1 MKEEIQI
8 GNYKVEKTI
17 GSGTF
22 GKVKLGFHSI
32 TQEKVAVK
40 VLEKSK
46 INHLEDIE
54 RVKREINFLKKLN
67 HPNVIKLLEILENNT
82 SLFLVMEY
90 AGGGELFNHIVK
102 KRRLSEQEASFF
114 FYQIVEGLESIHK
127 NNIVHRD
134 LKPENLLFNEHK
146 QIKIIDFGLSNN
158 YFDGAPLLAT
168 PCGSPCYAAPEMVL
182 GKKYSGV
189 KVDTWSLGIIL
200 FAMTA
205 GYLPFEDQNNEKLFK
220 KIVKCN
226 IEFPSFVS
234 QNSIDMINLILD
246 TNPDTRISLN
256 EIKEQQ
262 FYLQGKSLY
271 NKHMRNRYSEIYGSF
286 KNSFIESLGDPLINK
301 NYYFQIRKQC
311 EMLVKKFVLEK
322 MVKDLKYKQ
331 EEILGN
337 IEADKHNNITATF
350 HLLVNKYMSDNY
362 LLEVLFEKEEQR
374 VYKEKESVSRK
385 ISSKMNEIRA
395 SINTQPDELLI
406 NGGSSISNFN
416 RDKLKLLHKESIN
429 SSLKDTPNQTYKQ
442 NNSIIKPIESSNNR
456 VMTINYESSNSK
468 AISSLF
474 NTLNAEQSKIKNSSL
489 NKDNFK
495 GKITNIKNN
504 GNQKITS
511 TIKIINSNGAKP
523 KKDDSTMQTIDSN
536 LNSSRRH
543 KLSENQ
549 VFKGISSKDEQTK
562 IISKLQK
569 QPVSIPYSDRSKD
582 PDLLKQKTFNSTIVE
597 KKTNPSAENT
607 SSNFYR
613 PKTKELLKR
622 VENEN
627 INKIKMTS
635 IESSTVKVTNHSNI
649 LKESFDSKFS
659 NLKLSINQIINKKV
673 PTNSSPSTVISPR
686 GINKTQ
692 VSINNDKICLNTS
705 EKIEES
711 SSNPIN
717 LLKMSANKQ
726 PKVKT
731 KNIGSFAASSNS
743 KDKKIKTNLNLN
755 LDKIK
760 EEVEAA
766 KERIRTITIVES
778 PKDLKHN
785 VNSKSKYLITDP
797 SNINKEI
804 SNLRFSHFNKGSG
817 ALNQNKK
824 SIIISRKDSS
834 TTKTQGSKYILN
846 YNKQDYKPTLT
857 EGEDNKQSSSKDSYS
872 KKISIEGSKIILG
885 GNNINN
891 LNNTIEQKNKTKSIL
906 KIHDLESKL
915 ASIKSK
921 QFS

>member
-127 NNIVHRD
+127 HNIVHRD

-256 EIKEQQ
+256 EIKEHQ

-286 KNSFIESLGDPLINK
+286 KNSFIESLGDPSINR

-311 EMLVKKFVLEK
+311 EILVKKFVLEK
-322 MVKDLKYKQ
+322 MIKDLKYKQ
-331 EEILGN
+331 EEIIGN
-337 IEADKHNNITATF
+337 IEANKHNNITATF
-350 HLLVNKYMSDNY
+350 HLLVNKYLSDNY

-374 VYKEKESVSRK
+374 VYKEKESVC
-385 ISSKMNEIRA
+385 SKMNEIRA
-395 SINTQPDELLI
+395 SINTQPEELVI

-416 RDKLKLLHKESIN
+416 KDKLKQIHKDSIN
-429 SSLKDTPNQTYKQ
+429 SSSKDTPNQTYKQ
-442 NNSIIKPIESSNNR
+442 NSSIVKPIEPNNR

-468 AISSLF
+468 AIGSLF
-474 NTLNAEQSKIKNSSL
+474 NTLNAEQSKIKNTSL

-504 GNQKITS
+504 GNQKITTS
-511 TIKIINSNGAKP
+511 IKIINSNGAKP
-523 KKDDSTMQTIDSN
+523 KKDDSTMQTIESN
-536 LNSSRRH
+536 LNSSRKH

-549 VFKGISSKDEQTK
+549 AYKGGITTKIEQTK

-569 QPVSIPYSDRSKD
+569 QPISIPYSDRSKD
-582 PDLLKQKTFNSTIVE
+582 PELLKQKTFNSTIVD
-597 KKTNPSAENT
+597 KKNNPSAEN
-607 SSNFYR
+607 SSTNFYR
-613 PKTKELLKR
+613 PKTKEVLKR
-622 VENEN
+622 VENET
-627 INKIKMTS
+627 INKLKMTS
-635 IESSTVKVTNHSNI
+635 IESSTVKVNNHSNI

-659 NLKLSINQIINKKV
+659 NLKLSINQIINKKG
-673 PTNSSPSTVISPR
+673 PTNTSPNTVISPR

-705 EKIEES
+705 EKVEDS

-717 LLKMSANKQ
+717 LLKMIVNKQ

-731 KNIGSFAASSNS
+731 KNIGSFAASSSS

-766 KERIRTITIVES
+766 KERIRTITIIDS
-778 PKDLKHN
+778 PKDLKNN
-785 VNSKSKYLITDP
+785 VNSKSKYLVTDP

-804 SNLRFSHFNKGSG
+804 SNLRFSHFNKGSA
-817 ALNQNKK
+817 ALTQNKK
-824 SIIISRKDSS
+824 SIIIARKDSS
-834 TTKTQGSKYILN
+834 TTKTQGSKYVLN
-846 YNKQDYKPTLT
+846 YNKQEYKPTLT
-857 EGEDNKQSSSKDSYS
+857 EGEDNKQSLSKDSYS
-872 KKISIEGSKIILG
+872 RKISVEGSKIILG
-885 GNNINN
+885 GTNISH
-891 LNNTIEQKNKTKSIL
+891 NTIEQKNKTKSIL

-915 ASIKSK
+915 ATIKSK